1 MPLHPLLVWLKSMSL
16 LLLAVILLCDNQSL
30 LERKYLHLHC
40 WIIYLSSCVSR
51 TFIGARVDYSISQ
64 LFKDFL
70 YPTFLQV
77 ISRKPLLVYD
87 LQDDSSLR

>member
-1 MPLHPLLVWLKSMSL
+1 MCIAVLWDTDLSCDAVASIACLAQVSEP

-64 LFKDFL
+64 PFKGFPVSDLFTG
-70 YPTFLQV
+70 YQP
-77 ISRKPLLVYD
+77 
-87 LQDDSSLR
+87 